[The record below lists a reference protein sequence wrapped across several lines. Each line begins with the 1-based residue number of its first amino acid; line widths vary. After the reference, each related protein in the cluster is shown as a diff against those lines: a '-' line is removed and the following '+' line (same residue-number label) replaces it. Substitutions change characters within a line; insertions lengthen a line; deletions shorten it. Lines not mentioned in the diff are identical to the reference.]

1 MIKGLYNDIQQLN
14 YREYK
19 MIQDRIFKAMQL
31 IVNSAA
37 YPYLLGAGFACFL
50 AYIIVEG
57 L

>member
-1 MIKGLYNDIQQLN
+1 ML
-14 YREYK
+14 
-19 MIQDRIFKAMQL
+19 QDKIFKAMQL

>member
-1 MIKGLYNDIQQLN
+1 ML
-14 YREYK
+14 
-19 MIQDRIFKAMQL
+19 QDKIFKAMQL
-31 IVNSAA
+31 IVNSRA

>member
-19 MIQDRIFKAMQL
+19 MLQDKIFKAMQL

-37 YPYLLGAGFACFL
+37 YPYLLGAFMGFFF
-50 AYIIVEG
+50 AYIIVKG